1 MSFREGMFVGELGR
15 TAMIETGGS
24 VSAIRRLLRRLRD
37 IMAGSGSA
45 QERLDRIVRVVAA
58 EVVAEVC
65 SAYIMRAGE
74 VLELFATEG
83 LRPEAVHRTRLRVGE
98 GLVGVI
104 AATARPLALAEA
116 QSHPNF
122 AYRPETGEEIYHS
135 LMGVPILRGGRVLGV
150 LVVQN
155 RTPRHYTEDEVE
167 VLQTIAM
174 IVAELAASGDLVNPL
189 EIAQGQGGALA
200 PVRIVGVRLN
210 AGLAIGPAVLHEPKI
225 VVRQVVAEDAEAE
238 LTRLRG
244 AVAAMREAI
253 DELVA
258 TSRQFGAGEHH
269 DVIETYRMFAA
280 DHGWVARIA
289 DAIRSGLTAEAAV
302 EKVADDTRTRM
313 MQVSDPY
320 LRERL
325 LDLEDLANRLQQH
338 LSGRPPSAAWAE
350 LPAEFIL
357 VAHAMGPAELLDYG
371 RRRIMGLVLEEGSP
385 TAHVAIVARA
395 FDIPVVGRVDDAT
408 SRIEAGDLV
417 IVDGDHAQVLVRPSE
432 DIRQSIAAA
441 VEARTRRR
449 AFYETLRSVPPV
461 TRDGIAIRLMLN
473 AGLLLD
479 LAQLD
484 TAGAEGVGLFR
495 TEFPLMIRDT
505 FPGVDELTEFYRRV
519 FDQAECRP
527 VFFRTLDIGGDK
539 VLPYLPHALEDNP
552 AMGWRALRIGLDRPA
567 MLRRQLRALIRA
579 AGGRT
584 LFIKFP
590 MVAEVAELE
599 RARALVDMELARA
612 RCEGRALP
620 KSVKIG
626 VMLEV
631 PALLWQLPAL
641 CARIDFLSVGTND
654 LLQFLFACDRGNP
667 RLADRYDPL
676 SAPMLA
682 LFREIIA
689 RTREAGVSLSMC
701 GDMAGNPIEAMVL
714 IALGFRALSMA
725 ATAIGPVKTMIRS
738 LDAGAVAGY
747 LDEIGS
753 RPDHSLRP
761 KLEAYARDHDIAL

>member
-1 MSFREGMFVGELGR
+1 
-15 TAMIETGGS
+15 MIETGGS

-58 EVVAEVC
+58 EMVAEVC

-116 QSHPNF
+116 QSHPDF

-135 LMGVPILRGGRVLGV
+135 LMGAPILRGGHVLGV

-167 VLQTIAM
+167 ILQTIAM

-189 EIAQGQGGALA
+189 EIAQGQGGTLL
-200 PVRIVGVRLN
+200 PLRIVGVRLN
-210 AGLAIGPAVLHEPKI
+210 AGLALGPAVLHEPKVI
-225 VVRQVVAEDAEAE
+225 IRQVVAEDVEGE
-238 LTRLRG
+238 LARLRG

-280 DHGWVARIA
+280 DRGWVARIA

-302 EKVADDTRTRM
+302 EKVADDTRGRI

-325 LDLEDLANRLQQH
+325 FDLEDLANRLQQH

-350 LPAEFIL
+350 LPPEFIL
-357 VAHAMGPAELLDYG
+357 VARAMGPAELLDYG

-395 FDIPVVGRVDDAT
+395 FDIPVVGRVEDAT

-417 IVDGDHAQVLVRPSE
+417 IVDGDHAQILVRPSE
-432 DIRQSIAAA
+432 DIRQSVAAA

-449 AFYETLRSVPPV
+449 AFYETLSSVPPIS
-461 TRDGIAIRLMLN
+461 RDGVSIKLMLN

-479 LAQLD
+479 LAQLG
-484 TAGAEGVGLFR
+484 TTGAEGVGLFR

-505 FPGVDELTEFYRRV
+505 FPGVDELTEFYKRV

-539 VLPYLPHALEDNP
+539 VLPYLPHAFEDNP

-567 MLRRQLRALIRA
+567 MLRQQLRALIRA
-579 AGGRT
+579 AAGRT

-612 RCEGRALP
+612 ACEGRALP
-620 KSVKIG
+620 QTVKVG

-631 PALLWQLPAL
+631 PSLLWQLPAL
-641 CARIDFLSVGTND
+641 CERIDFLSVGTND

-682 LFREIIA
+682 LLREIIA

-714 IALGFRALSMA
+714 IALGFRTLSMA

-738 LDAGAVAGY
+738 LDTAAVAGY
-747 LDEIGS
+747 LDDIGN

-761 KLEAYARDHDIAL
+761 KLEAYARDHEVAL